1 MAGRQLGALLATVRP
16 MGNVWHLIWGRVAR
30 RRGRVGEVWAAFVVV
45 LGVGTGA
52 TLAAGSTVSARATV
66 TAGSTLAMGSTVATG
81 ATRAATAGA
90 AALAVQKAAPAPSS
104 SGTAATGTIA
114 STQAPAAPP
123 QPVLP
128 LTSDQVAAHMGET
141 VDWFHHLAAMEQ
153 LQIAAGDAASRDK
166 LHQESLTAVELAF
179 DFGKACAALLD
190 AQARQVAQAAQ
201 AAQAAQTAAAAQAAK
216 GAQVAHPGEAAP
228 AGQPGQSATTAAVDA
243 AANQPAS
250 KGFAGRL
257 DEAAA
262 NVAQRITAL
271 QAQLD
276 TLNEQISHVRG
287 KEERETLVAQQGQV
301 TAALRLAREV
311 QNSVQDMEE
320 FEASSIAGDNGN
332 LSPLDGQIADMERS
346 VPELTAKASADSRGA
361 SGKGSGSGSAKGS
374 GSGGASAGSGGSA
387 AGGSGASGPGAGSAG
402 SSSGASGG
410 AASAAV
416 AKANAFRADSAGVIA
431 LVTEWFS
438 LHDMRRQLGDSI
450 KETADL
456 QQETEKVRATLTN
469 EVRTLVGNGL
479 AISTSTDPAQ
489 LLAQRQALEAD
500 TARFKQLST
509 VLVPL
514 GEQALTVESAAGTL
528 DDWQESL
535 ESRMATIA
543 RYLALRIGVVL
554 GWIAVVLIVSEVWRR
569 ATFRYLHDV
578 RRQRQ
583 FLALRRVAVGI
594 ALTLVIVFGLVSE
607 IGSIATYIG
616 FVTAGVAVALQN
628 VILAVVAYF
637 FLIGRYGVRV
647 GDRITLAGVTG
658 RVVDIGLVRI
668 YLMELS
674 GPDLHATGRMV
685 VLSNAVLFQPT
696 ALFKQIPGAD
706 YVWHT
711 VTLTIA
717 ATADV
722 VEAHKRL
729 KAASEAVYD
738 KYRSAIERQ
747 HAVVQR
753 FIDFDASSPQPEVRV
768 RLTENGLECSV
779 RYPVELEN
787 AAVIDQQM
795 LKALRDAFEED
806 SQFKLVS
813 SGAVVLKSSD

>member
-1 MAGRQLGALLATVRP
+1 
-16 MGNVWHLIWGRVAR
+16 
-30 RRGRVGEVWAAFVVV
+30 
-45 LGVGTGA
+45 
-52 TLAAGSTVSARATV
+52 
-66 TAGSTLAMGSTVATG
+66 
-81 ATRAATAGA
+81 
-90 AALAVQKAAPAPSS
+90 
-104 SGTAATGTIA
+104 
-114 STQAPAAPP
+114 
-123 QPVLP
+123 
-128 LTSDQVAAHMGET
+128 
-141 VDWFHHLAAMEQ
+141 
-153 LQIAAGDAASRDK
+153 
-166 LHQESLTAVELAF
+166 
-179 DFGKACAALLD
+179 
-190 AQARQVAQAAQ
+190 
-201 AAQAAQTAAAAQAAK
+201 
-216 GAQVAHPGEAAP
+216 
-228 AGQPGQSATTAAVDA
+228 
-243 AANQPAS
+243 
-250 KGFAGRL
+250 
-257 DEAAA
+257 
-262 NVAQRITAL
+262 
-271 QAQLD
+271 
-276 TLNEQISHVRG
+276 
-287 KEERETLVAQQGQV
+287 
-301 TAALRLAREV
+301 
-311 QNSVQDMEE
+311 
-320 FEASSIAGDNGN
+320 
-332 LSPLDGQIADMERS
+332 
-346 VPELTAKASADSRGA
+346 
-361 SGKGSGSGSAKGS
+361 
-374 GSGGASAGSGGSA
+374 
-387 AGGSGASGPGAGSAG
+387 
-402 SSSGASGG
+402 
-410 AASAAV
+410 
-416 AKANAFRADSAGVIA
+416 
-431 LVTEWFS
+431 
-438 LHDMRRQLGDSI
+438 
-450 KETADL
+450 
-456 QQETEKVRATLTN
+456 
-469 EVRTLVGNGL
+469 
-479 AISTSTDPAQ
+479 
-489 LLAQRQALEAD
+489 
-500 TARFKQLST
+500 
-509 VLVPL
+509 LVPL

-528 DDWQESL
+528 DDWQTSL

-543 RYLALRIGVVL
+543 RYLALRLGVIL
-554 GWIAVVLIVSEVWRR
+554 GWIAVVLVISEIWRR

-607 IGSIATYIG
+607 LGSIATYIG

-668 YLMELS
+668 YLMELN

-722 VEAHKRL
+722 IEAHKRL
-729 KAASEAVYD
+729 KAASDTVYE
-738 KYRSAIERQ
+738 KYRAAIERQ

-753 FIDFDASSPQPEVRV
+753 FIDFDASSPRPEVRV

>member
-1 MAGRQLGALLATVRP
+1 
-16 MGNVWHLIWGRVAR
+16 
-30 RRGRVGEVWAAFVVV
+30 
-45 LGVGTGA
+45 
-52 TLAAGSTVSARATV
+52 
-66 TAGSTLAMGSTVATG
+66 
-81 ATRAATAGA
+81 
-90 AALAVQKAAPAPSS
+90 
-104 SGTAATGTIA
+104 
-114 STQAPAAPP
+114 
-123 QPVLP
+123 
-128 LTSDQVAAHMGET
+128 MGET

-153 LQIAAGDAASRDK
+153 LQIAATDSASRDK

-179 DFGKACAALLD
+179 DFGKACAALLN
-190 AQARQVAQAAQ
+190 AQSRQLAQAAQ
-201 AAQAAQTAAAAQAAK
+201 AAAQSGQAAQAA
-216 GAQVAHPGEAAP
+216 
-228 AGQPGQSATTAAVDA
+228 TAAT
-243 AANQPAS
+243 PAS
-250 KGFAGRL
+250 KGIAGRL
-257 DEAAA
+257 NQAAA
-262 NVAQRITAL
+262 NISQSITTL

-276 TLNEQISHVRG
+276 TLNDQIAHAR
-287 KEERETLVAQQGQV
+287 KQERETLIAQQGQV

-311 QNSVQDMEE
+311 QSSVQDMEN
-320 FEASSIAGDNGN
+320 FEASSIAGDNSN
-332 LSPLDGQIADMERS
+332 LSPLEGQIADMERS
-346 VPELTAKASADSRGA
+346 VPEAHAGLATGSQGTGAASGGGSGGGTRRSSGAASSGGSGGADGSGGSRGGA
-361 SGKGSGSGSAKGS
+361 SGGNAGSGSANS
-374 GSGGASAGSGGSA
+374 TGGSA
-387 AGGSGASGPGAGSAG
+387 PASSG
-402 SSSGASGG
+402 SS
-410 AASAAV
+410 AASSAQHP
-416 AKANAFRADSAGVIA
+416 ANTFRPESAGVIA

-438 LHDMRRQLGDSI
+438 LHNMRGQLADSI

-456 QQETEKVRATLTN
+456 QAETEKVRTALTN
-469 EVRTLVGNGL
+469 EVRTIVGNGL
-479 AISTSTDPAQ
+479 AISSSTDPAQ
-489 LLAQRQALEAD
+489 LTQQRQALEAD

-514 GEQALTVESAAGTL
+514 SEQALTVESAADTL
-528 DDWQESL
+528 DDWRASL
-535 ESRMATIA
+535 DSRLATIA

-554 GWIAVVLIVSEVWRR
+554 GWIAAVLIVSEVWRR
-569 ATFRYLHDV
+569 ATFRYLHDA

-616 FVTAGVAVALQN
+616 FVTAGIAVALQN

-674 GPDLHATGRMV
+674 GPDLHATGRLV

-722 VEAHKRL
+722 LEAHKRL
-729 KAASEAVYD
+729 KVASDAVFE
-738 KYRSAIERQ
+738 KYRSGIERQ

-753 FIDFDASSPQPEVRV
+753 FIDFDASSPRPEVRV
-768 RLTENGLECSV
+768 QLTGNGLECSV

-795 LKALRDAFEED
+795 LKALRDALEQD

>member
-1 MAGRQLGALLATVRP
+1 MK
-16 MGNVWHLIWGRVAR
+16 NVWHRF
-30 RRGRVGEVWAAFVVV
+30 RGRLAWRRVSGGSVWAAFGLMV
-45 LGVGTGA
+45 LVGQPASG
-52 TLAAGSTVSARATV
+52 
-66 TAGSTLAMGSTVATG
+66 
-81 ATRAATAGA
+81 
-90 AALAVQKAAPAPSS
+90 AAPA
-104 SGTAATGTIA
+104 ATP
-114 STQAPAAPP
+114 PAAPA

-128 LTSDQVAAHMGET
+128 LTSDQIAGHMGET

-153 LQIAAGDAASRDK
+153 LQIAATDSASRDK

-179 DFGKACAALLD
+179 DFGKACAALLN
-190 AQARQVAQAAQ
+190 AQSRQLAQTAQSAAQSGQSAQAA
-201 AAQAAQTAAAAQAAK
+201 T
-216 GAQVAHPGEAAP
+216 
-228 AGQPGQSATTAAVDA
+228 ATT
-243 AANQPAS
+243 PAS
-250 KGFAGRL
+250 KGIAGRL
-257 DEAAA
+257 DQAAA
-262 NVAQRITAL
+262 NISQRITTL

-276 TLNEQISHVRG
+276 TLNDQIAHAR
-287 KEERETLVAQQGQV
+287 KQERETLVAQQGQV

-311 QNSVQDMEE
+311 QSSVQDMEN

-332 LSPLDGQIADMERS
+332 LSPLEGQIVDMERS
-346 VPELTAKASADSRGA
+346 VPEAHAGLATGSQGTGAASGGGSGGGTRRSSGAASSGGSGGADSSGGSGGGA
-361 SGKGSGSGSAKGS
+361 SGGNAGSGSANS
-374 GSGGASAGSGGSA
+374 TGGSA
-387 AGGSGASGPGAGSAG
+387 PASSG
-402 SSSGASGG
+402 SSA
-410 AASAAV
+410 AASSAQHP
-416 AKANAFRADSAGVIA
+416 ANTFRPESAGVIA

-438 LHDMRRQLGDSI
+438 LHNMRGQLADSI

-456 QQETEKVRATLTN
+456 QAETEKVRTALTN
-469 EVRTLVGNGL
+469 EVRTVVGNGL
-479 AISTSTDPAQ
+479 AISSSTDPAQ
-489 LLAQRQALEAD
+489 LTQQRQALEAD

-514 GEQALTVESAAGTL
+514 SEQALTVESAADTL
-528 DDWQESL
+528 DDWRASL
-535 ESRMATIA
+535 DSRLATIA

-554 GWIAVVLIVSEVWRR
+554 GWIAAVLIVSEVWRR
-569 ATFRYLHDV
+569 ATFRYLHDA

-616 FVTAGVAVALQN
+616 FVTAGIAVALQN

-674 GPDLHATGRMV
+674 GPDLHATGRLV

-722 VEAHKRL
+722 LEAHKRL
-729 KAASEAVYD
+729 KVASDAVFE
-738 KYRSAIERQ
+738 KYRSGIERQ

-753 FIDFDASSPQPEVRV
+753 FIDFDASSPRPEVRV
-768 RLTENGLECSV
+768 QLTGNGLECSV

-795 LKALRDAFEED
+795 LKALRDALEQD

>member
-1 MAGRQLGALLATVRP
+1 L
-16 MGNVWHLIWGRVAR
+16 
-30 RRGRVGEVWAAFVVV
+30 
-45 LGVGTGA
+45 
-52 TLAAGSTVSARATV
+52 
-66 TAGSTLAMGSTVATG
+66 
-81 ATRAATAGA
+81 
-90 AALAVQKAAPAPSS
+90 
-104 SGTAATGTIA
+104 
-114 STQAPAAPP
+114 
-123 QPVLP
+123 
-128 LTSDQVAAHMGET
+128 GET

-153 LQIAAGDAASRDK
+153 LQIAAGDTASRDK

-179 DFGKACAALLD
+179 AFGKACAVLLD
-190 AQARQVAQAAQ
+190 AQSRQSAQAAQ
-201 AAQAAQTAAAAQAAK
+201 AGATASAAQT
-216 GAQVAHPGEAAP
+216 
-228 AGQPGQSATTAAVDA
+228 
-243 AANQPAS
+243 

-257 DEAAA
+257 DQAAA
-262 NVAQRITAL
+262 DVGQRVTAL

-276 TLNEQISHVRG
+276 DLNEKIAHTRG
-287 KEERETLVAQQGQV
+287 KERETLVAQQGQV
-301 TAALRLAREV
+301 AAALKLAREV
-311 QNSVQDMEE
+311 QASVQDMED
-320 FEASSIAGDNGN
+320 FETSSIVGDNGN

-346 VPELTAKASADSRGA
+346 VPEVHPDSTTDSHASSKGQGAAAKKPAESTGA
-361 SGKGSGSGSAKGS
+361 GTSNGGTP
-374 GSGGASAGSGGSA
+374 SGGAS
-387 AGGSGASGPGAGSAG
+387 SGAT
-402 SSSGASGG
+402 ASNTTPRP
-410 AASAAV
+410 AST
-416 AKANAFRADSAGVIA
+416 FRADTAGVIA
-431 LVTEWFS
+431 LITEWFS
-438 LHDMRRQLGDSI
+438 LNSMRSQLAGSI

-456 QQETEKVRATLTN
+456 QAETEKVRSALTN
-469 EVRTLVGNGL
+469 EVRTIMGNGL
-479 AISTSTDPAQ
+479 AMSTSTDPAQ
-489 LLAQRQALEAD
+489 LLAQRQALEAG
-500 TARFKQLST
+500 TVRFKQLST

-514 GEQALTVESAAGTL
+514 GEQALTVESAASTL
-528 DDWQESL
+528 DDWRDSL
-535 ESRMATIA
+535 ETRMTSVA
-543 RYLALRIGVVL
+543 RYLALRIGVLL
-554 GWIAVVLIVSEVWRR
+554 GWIAVVLIVSEIWRR

-668 YLMELS
+668 YLMELT

-722 VEAHKRL
+722 QEAHKRL
-729 KAASEAVYD
+729 KAAAEAVYD
-738 KYRSAIERQ
+738 KYRAAIERQ
-747 HAVVQR
+747 HAMVQR
-753 FIDFDASSPQPEVRV
+753 FIDFDASSPQPEVRL
-768 RLTENGLECSV
+768 RLTENGLECAV

-787 AAVIDQQM
+787 AAVTDQQM
-795 LKALRDAFEED
+795 LKALRDALEED
-806 SQFKLVS
+806 AQFKLVS
-813 SGAVVLKSSD
+813 SGGVALKLSD

>member
-1 MAGRQLGALLATVRP
+1 MVLVAAVAGL
-16 MGNVWHLIWGRVAR
+16 
-30 RRGRVGEVWAAFVVV
+30 
-45 LGVGTGA
+45 TGA
-52 TLAAGSTVSARATV
+52 AEKAPAQQGNGGAPSEHGQKSAAGQSGASASPS
-66 TAGSTLAMGSTVATG
+66 GSG
-81 ATRAATAGA
+81 ASPAATPP
-90 AALAVQKAAPAPSS
+90 AAPA
-104 SGTAATGTIA
+104 
-114 STQAPAAPP
+114 

-128 LTSDQVAAHMGET
+128 LTSDQIAGHMGET

-153 LQIAAGDAASRDK
+153 LQIAATDSAARDK

-179 DFGKACAALLD
+179 DFGKACAALLN
-190 AQARQVAQAAQ
+190 AQSRQLAQAAQ
-201 AAQAAQTAAAAQAAK
+201 AAAK
-216 GAQVAHPGEAAP
+216 S
-228 AGQPGQSATTAAVDA
+228 GQSAQPATT
-243 AANQPAS
+243 PAS
-250 KGFAGRL
+250 KGIAGRL
-257 DEAAA
+257 DQAAA
-262 NVAQRITAL
+262 NISQSITTL

-276 TLNEQISHVRG
+276 TLNDQIAHAR
-287 KEERETLVAQQGQV
+287 KQERETLVAQRGQV

-311 QNSVQDMEE
+311 QSSVQDMEN

-332 LSPLDGQIADMERS
+332 LSPLEGQIADMERS
-346 VPELTAKASADSRGA
+346 VPEVHAELATGSQGTGAA
-361 SGKGSGSGSAKGS
+361 SGGGSGGGTRRPSGAASSGGADGSS
-374 GSGGASAGSGGSA
+374 GSGGAASGG
-387 AGGSGASGPGAGSAG
+387 
-402 SSSGASGG
+402 GASGG
-410 AASAAV
+410 NAGSGSANSTGGSAPAVSASSAA
-416 AKANAFRADSAGVIA
+416 ANSAQHPANTFRPESAGVIA

-438 LHDMRRQLGDSI
+438 LHNMRGQLADSI

-456 QQETEKVRATLTN
+456 QAETEKVRTALTN
-469 EVRTLVGNGL
+469 EVRTVVGKGL
-479 AISTSTDPAQ
+479 AISSSTDPAQ
-489 LLAQRQALEAD
+489 LTQQRQALEAD

-514 GEQALTVESAAGTL
+514 SEQALTVESAADTL
-528 DDWQESL
+528 DDWRASL
-535 ESRMATIA
+535 NSRLSTIA

-554 GWIAVVLIVSEVWRR
+554 GWIAAVLIVSEVWRR
-569 ATFRYLHDV
+569 ATFRYLHDA

-616 FVTAGVAVALQN
+616 FVTAGIAVALQN

-674 GPDLHATGRMV
+674 GPDLHATGRLV

-722 VEAHKRL
+722 LEAHKRL
-729 KAASEAVYD
+729 KVASDAVFE
-738 KYRSAIERQ
+738 KYRSGIERQ

-753 FIDFDASSPQPEVRV
+753 FIDFDASSPRPEVRV
-768 RLTENGLECSV
+768 QLTENGLQCSV

-787 AAVIDQQM
+787 AAVVDQQM
-795 LKALRDAFEED
+795 LKALRDALEQD
-806 SQFKLVS
+806 AQFKLVS
-813 SGAVVLKSSD
+813 SGAVVLKSD

>member
-1 MAGRQLGALLATVRP
+1 
-16 MGNVWHLIWGRVAR
+16 
-30 RRGRVGEVWAAFVVV
+30 
-45 LGVGTGA
+45 
-52 TLAAGSTVSARATV
+52 
-66 TAGSTLAMGSTVATG
+66 
-81 ATRAATAGA
+81 
-90 AALAVQKAAPAPSS
+90 
-104 SGTAATGTIA
+104 
-114 STQAPAAPP
+114 
-123 QPVLP
+123 
-128 LTSDQVAAHMGET
+128 
-141 VDWFHHLAAMEQ
+141 
-153 LQIAAGDAASRDK
+153 
-166 LHQESLTAVELAF
+166 
-179 DFGKACAALLD
+179 
-190 AQARQVAQAAQ
+190 
-201 AAQAAQTAAAAQAAK
+201 
-216 GAQVAHPGEAAP
+216 
-228 AGQPGQSATTAAVDA
+228 
-243 AANQPAS
+243 
-250 KGFAGRL
+250 
-257 DEAAA
+257 
-262 NVAQRITAL
+262 
-271 QAQLD
+271 
-276 TLNEQISHVRG
+276 
-287 KEERETLVAQQGQV
+287 
-301 TAALRLAREV
+301 
-311 QNSVQDMEE
+311 
-320 FEASSIAGDNGN
+320 
-332 LSPLDGQIADMERS
+332 
-346 VPELTAKASADSRGA
+346 
-361 SGKGSGSGSAKGS
+361 
-374 GSGGASAGSGGSA
+374 
-387 AGGSGASGPGAGSAG
+387 
-402 SSSGASGG
+402 
-410 AASAAV
+410 
-416 AKANAFRADSAGVIA
+416 
-431 LVTEWFS
+431 
-438 LHDMRRQLGDSI
+438 
-450 KETADL
+450 
-456 QQETEKVRATLTN
+456 
-469 EVRTLVGNGL
+469 VGNGL
-479 AISTSTDPAQ
+479 AISSSTDPAQ
-489 LLAQRQALEAD
+489 LTQQRQALEAD

-514 GEQALTVESAAGTL
+514 SEQALTVENAADTL
-528 DDWQESL
+528 DDWRTSL
-535 ESRMATIA
+535 DARMATIA

-554 GWIAVVLIVSEVWRR
+554 GWIAAVLIVSEVWRR

-722 VEAHKRL
+722 IEAHKRL
-729 KAASEAVYD
+729 KAAAEAVYD
-738 KYRSAIERQ
+738 KYRAAIERQ

-753 FIDFDASSPQPEVRV
+753 FIDFDASSPKPEVRV

-795 LKALRDAFEED
+795 LKALRDALEQD

>member
-1 MAGRQLGALLATVRP
+1 VVVAGYAGATEKAPATGELLRPAAKGNNATTQPGKGEALLE
-16 MGNVWHLIWGRVAR
+16 HGRKSADR
-30 RRGRVGEVWAAFVVV
+30 QS
-45 LGVGTGA
+45 GA
-52 TLAAGSTVSARATV
+52 PAKPSGSA
-66 TAGSTLAMGSTVATG
+66 
-81 ATRAATAGA
+81 
-90 AALAVQKAAPAPSS
+90 AAPATTP
-104 SGTAATGTIA
+104 
-114 STQAPAAPP
+114 PAAPP
-123 QPVLP
+123 QPILP
-128 LTSDQVAAHMGET
+128 LTADQIAGHMGET

-153 LQIAAGDAASRDK
+153 LQIAATDSASRDK

-179 DFGKACAALLD
+179 DFGKACAALLN
-190 AQARQVAQAAQ
+190 AQSRQLAQAAQ
-201 AAQAAQTAAAAQAAK
+201 AAAQS
-216 GAQVAHPGEAAP
+216 
-228 AGQPGQSATTAAVDA
+228 GQSAQSATATT
-243 AANQPAS
+243 PAS
-250 KGFAGRL
+250 KGIAGRL
-257 DEAAA
+257 DQAAA
-262 NVAQRITAL
+262 NISKSITTL

-276 TLNEQISHVRG
+276 TLNDQIAHAR
-287 KEERETLVAQQGQV
+287 KQERETLVAQQGQV

-311 QNSVQDMEE
+311 QSSVQDMEN

-332 LSPLDGQIADMERS
+332 LSPLEGQIADMERS
-346 VPELTAKASADSRGA
+346 VPEAHAGLATGSQGTGAASGGGSGGGTRRSSGAASSGGSGGADGSGGSGGGA
-361 SGKGSGSGSAKGS
+361 SGGNAGSGSANS
-374 GSGGASAGSGGSA
+374 TGGSA
-387 AGGSGASGPGAGSAG
+387 PASSG
-402 SSSGASGG
+402 SSAVVS
-410 AASAAV
+410 SAQHP
-416 AKANAFRADSAGVIA
+416 ANTFRPESAGVIA
-431 LVTEWFS
+431 LMTEWFS
-438 LHDMRRQLGDSI
+438 LHNMRGQLADSI

-456 QQETEKVRATLTN
+456 QAETEKVRTALTN
-469 EVRTLVGNGL
+469 EVRMVVGNGL
-479 AISTSTDPAQ
+479 AISSSTDPAQ
-489 LLAQRQALEAD
+489 LTQQRQALEAD

-514 GEQALTVESAAGTL
+514 SEQALTVESAADTL
-528 DDWQESL
+528 DDWRASL
-535 ESRMATIA
+535 DSRLATIA

-554 GWIAVVLIVSEVWRR
+554 GWIAAVLIVSEVWRR
-569 ATFRYLHDV
+569 ATFRYLHDA

-616 FVTAGVAVALQN
+616 FVTAGIAVALQN

-674 GPDLHATGRMV
+674 GPDLHATGRLV

-722 VEAHKRL
+722 LEAHKRL
-729 KAASEAVYD
+729 KVASDAVFE
-738 KYRSAIERQ
+738 KYRSGIERQ

-753 FIDFDASSPQPEVRV
+753 FIDFDASSPRPEVRV
-768 RLTENGLECSV
+768 QLTENGLECSV

-787 AAVIDQQM
+787 AAVVDQQM
-795 LKALRDAFEED
+795 LKALRDAFEQD

>member
-1 MAGRQLGALLATVRP
+1 MRAGRRWSGAEGWSCSSTGQAGGRKAVRGKGTLLASVGWVR
-16 MGNVWHLIWGRVAR
+16 
-30 RRGRVGEVWAAFVVV
+30 RVG
-45 LGVGTGA
+45 
-52 TLAAGSTVSARATV
+52 SASSSAP
-66 TAGSTLAMGSTVATG
+66 
-81 ATRAATAGA
+81 GA
-90 AALAVQKAAPAPSS
+90 AQTPA
-104 SGTAATGTIA
+104 G
-114 STQAPAAPP
+114 PP

-128 LTSDQVAAHMGET
+128 LTSDQVAGHMGET

-153 LQIAAGDAASRDK
+153 LQIAAADAASRDK
-166 LHQESLTAVELAF
+166 LHQEALTAVELAF
-179 DFGKACAALLD
+179 DFGKACAALLN
-190 AQARQVAQAAQ
+190 AQSRQVAQAAQ
-201 AAQAAQTAAAAQAAK
+201 AVQAAKAASVPESAAAA
-216 GAQVAHPGEAAP
+216 GP
-228 AGQPGQSATTAAVDA
+228 ATT
-243 AANQPAS
+243 
-250 KGFAGRL
+250 KGIAGRL
-257 DEAAA
+257 DQAAA

-271 QAQLD
+271 QSQLD
-276 TLNEQISHVRG
+276 TLNEQIAHARG
-287 KEERETLVAQQGQV
+287 KDRETLVAQQGQV
-301 TAALRLAREV
+301 TAAMRLAREV
-311 QNSVQDMEE
+311 QSSVQDMED

-332 LSPLDGQIADMERS
+332 LSPLEGQIADMERS
-346 VPELTAKASADSRGA
+346 VPELSAKSAAESHGA
-361 SGKGSGSGSAKGS
+361 GKGSGFWRKASGSGSA
-374 GSGGASAGSGGSA
+374 GG
-387 AGGSGASGPGAGSAG
+387 GGSGREPVDRAVEGLAPADQRAPDRGAAPRVAQRAAGAGGPA
-402 SSSGASGG
+402 SSS
-410 AASAAV
+410 AASSSTQHSV
-416 AKANAFRADSAGVIA
+416 STFRADSAGVIA
-431 LVTEWFS
+431 LITEWFS

-456 QQETEKVRATLTN
+456 QEETEKVRATLTN
-469 EVRTLVGNGL
+469 EVRNVVGNGL

-528 DDWQESL
+528 DDWQTSL
-535 ESRMATIA
+535 DSRMATIA

-554 GWIAVVLIVSEVWRR
+554 GWIAVVLIISEVWRR

-594 ALTLVIVFGLVSE
+594 ALTLVIVFGMVSE

-616 FVTAGVAVALQN
+616 FITAGIAVALQN

-722 VEAHKRL
+722 LEAHKRL
-729 KAASEAVYD
+729 KAAAEAVYD

-747 HAVVQR
+747 HAMVQR

-795 LKALRDAFEED
+795 LKALRDALEQD

>member
-1 MAGRQLGALLATVRP
+1 MK
-16 MGNVWHLIWGRVAR
+16 NVWHQFRERFAWH
-30 RRGRVGEVWAAFVVV
+30 RGRSGVVWVAFGLMVFVRQPAPGAAP
-45 LGVGTGA
+45 GA
-52 TLAAGSTVSARATV
+52 TPP
-66 TAGSTLAMGSTVATG
+66 
-81 ATRAATAGA
+81 
-90 AALAVQKAAPAPSS
+90 AAPA
-104 SGTAATGTIA
+104 
-114 STQAPAAPP
+114 

-128 LTSDQVAAHMGET
+128 LTSDQIAGHMGET

-153 LQIAAGDAASRDK
+153 LQIAATDSASRDK

-179 DFGKACAALLD
+179 DFGKACAALLN
-190 AQARQVAQAAQ
+190 AQSRQLAQAAQ
-201 AAQAAQTAAAAQAAK
+201 SATQSGQSAQAAT
-216 GAQVAHPGEAAP
+216 
-228 AGQPGQSATTAAVDA
+228 ATT
-243 AANQPAS
+243 PAS
-250 KGFAGRL
+250 KGIAGRL
-257 DEAAA
+257 DQAAA
-262 NVAQRITAL
+262 NISQRITTL

-276 TLNEQISHVRG
+276 TLNDQIAHAR
-287 KEERETLVAQQGQV
+287 KQERETLVAQQGQV

-311 QNSVQDMEE
+311 QSSVQDMEN

-332 LSPLDGQIADMERS
+332 LSPLEGQIVDMERS
-346 VPELTAKASADSRGA
+346 VPEAHAGLATGSQGTGAASGGGSGGGTRRSSGAASSGGSGGADSSGGSGGGA
-361 SGKGSGSGSAKGS
+361 SGGNAGSGSANS
-374 GSGGASAGSGGSA
+374 TGGSA
-387 AGGSGASGPGAGSAG
+387 PASSG
-402 SSSGASGG
+402 SSA
-410 AASAAV
+410 AASSAQHP
-416 AKANAFRADSAGVIA
+416 ANTFRPESAGVIA

-438 LHDMRRQLGDSI
+438 LHNMRGQLADSI

-456 QQETEKVRATLTN
+456 QAETEKVRTALTN
-469 EVRTLVGNGL
+469 EVRTVVGNGL
-479 AISTSTDPAQ
+479 AISSSTDPAQ
-489 LLAQRQALEAD
+489 LTQQRQALEAD

-514 GEQALTVESAAGTL
+514 SEQALTVESAADTL
-528 DDWQESL
+528 DDWRASL
-535 ESRMATIA
+535 DSRRATIA

-554 GWIAVVLIVSEVWRR
+554 GWIAAVLIVSEVWRR
-569 ATFRYLHDV
+569 ATFRYLHDA

-616 FVTAGVAVALQN
+616 FVTAGIAVALQN

-674 GPDLHATGRMV
+674 GPDLHATGRLV

-722 VEAHKRL
+722 LEAHKRL
-729 KAASEAVYD
+729 KVASDAVFE
-738 KYRSAIERQ
+738 KYRSGIERQ

-753 FIDFDASSPQPEVRV
+753 FIDFDASSPRPEVRV
-768 RLTENGLECSV
+768 QLTGNGLECSV

-795 LKALRDAFEED
+795 LKALRDALEQD

>member
-1 MAGRQLGALLATVRP
+1 MK
-16 MGNVWHLIWGRVAR
+16 NVWHRFWERLAW
-30 RRGRVGEVWAAFVVV
+30 RRGREGSVWAAFG
-45 LGVGTGA
+45 LM
-52 TLAAGSTVSARATV
+52 L
-66 TAGSTLAMGSTVATG
+66 LVAS
-81 ATRAATAGA
+81 
-90 AALAVQKAAPAPSS
+90 PSG
-104 SGTAATGTIA
+104 SGTTPVPTAA
-114 STQAPAAPP
+114 P

-128 LTSDQVAAHMGET
+128 LTSDQIAGHMGET

-153 LQIAAGDAASRDK
+153 LQIAATDSASREK

-179 DFGKACAALLD
+179 DFGRACAALLN
-190 AQARQVAQAAQ
+190 AQSRQLAQAAQ
-201 AAQAAQTAAAAQAAK
+201 SGQTAA
-216 GAQVAHPGEAAP
+216 
-228 AGQPGQSATTAAVDA
+228 TAA
-243 AANQPAS
+243 AS

-257 DEAAA
+257 DQAAA
-262 NVAQRITAL
+262 NIAQSITAL
-271 QAQLD
+271 QGQLE
-276 TLNEQISHVRG
+276 TLNDQIAHARRQ
-287 KEERETLVAQQGQV
+287 ERETLIAQQGQV

-311 QNSVQDMEE
+311 QSSVQDMES

-332 LSPLDGQIADMERS
+332 LSPLEGQIADMERS
-346 VPELTAKASADSRGA
+346 VPEAHAGSATGAQGAGLGAGSGAGTAKSSGAAS
-361 SGKGSGSGSAKGS
+361 SG
-374 GSGGASAGSGGSA
+374 GSGGAGGSGGSAGSGGA
-387 AGGSGASGPGAGSAG
+387 GSGGNATSSASNAAPSSATGTTG
-402 SSSGASGG
+402 SSTQQP
-410 AASAAV
+410 
-416 AKANAFRADSAGVIA
+416 ANTFRADSAGVIA

-438 LHDMRRQLGDSI
+438 LHNTRRQLADSI

-456 QQETEKVRATLTN
+456 QEETEKVRTALAN
-469 EVRTLVGNGL
+469 EVRTVVGNGL

-489 LLAQRQALEAD
+489 LTQQRQALEAD

-509 VLVPL
+509 TLVPL
-514 GEQALTVESAAGTL
+514 GEQALTVESAADTL
-528 DDWQESL
+528 DDWRISL
-535 ESRMATIA
+535 DARLATIA

-554 GWIAVVLIVSEVWRR
+554 GWVAVVLIISEIWRR
-569 ATFRYLHDV
+569 ATFRYLHDA

-594 ALTLVIVFGLVSE
+594 ALTVVIVFGLVSE
-607 IGSIATYIG
+607 IGSIATYVG

-647 GDRITLAGVTG
+647 GDRVTLAGVTG

-722 VEAHKRL
+722 LEAHKRL
-729 KAASEAVYD
+729 KAASDAVYE

-753 FIDFDASSPQPEVRV
+753 FIDFDASSPRPEVRV

-787 AAVIDQQM
+787 AAVVDQQM
-795 LKALRDAFEED
+795 LKELRDALEQD
-806 SQFKLVS
+806 AQFKLVS

>member
-1 MAGRQLGALLATVRP
+1 
-16 MGNVWHLIWGRVAR
+16 MGKVEHRIWEGSARRWGRGGV
-30 RRGRVGEVWAAFVVV
+30 VWAGFGLVV
-45 LGVGTGA
+45 LVLV
-52 TLAAGSTVSARATV
+52 LAAAGYAT
-66 TAGSTLAMGSTVATG
+66 A
-81 ATRAATAGA
+81 AGA
-90 AALAVQKAAPAPSS
+90 AKGESAQPPRSAKLPEPPPGTTAAPV
-104 SGTAATGTIA
+104 SGAT
-114 STQAPAAPP
+114 SAPAAPP

-128 LTSDQVAAHMGET
+128 LTSDQVAGHMGET

-190 AQARQVAQAAQ
+190 AQARQMAQAAQ
-201 AAQAAQTAAAAQAAK
+201 AAQAVVAAQAAKAAQAAAAAQAAK

-228 AGQPGQSATTAAVDA
+228 AGQSGQSATTAAADA
-243 AANQPAS
+243 AAIPPAS

-257 DEAAA
+257 DQAAA

-271 QAQLD
+271 QAQSD
-276 TLNEQISHVRG
+276 ALNEQISHARK

-301 TAALRLAREV
+301 TAALHLAREV
-311 QNSVQDMEE
+311 QSSVQDMED
-320 FEASSIAGDNGN
+320 FESSSIAGDNGN

-346 VPELTAKASADSRGA
+346 VPEAHASAAASLRGSGA
-361 SGKGSGSGSAKGS
+361 GKGSGRSAGGG
-374 GSGGASAGSGGSA
+374 GSGGSSAGSGGGGGGPGASGSGG
-387 AGGSGASGPGAGSAG
+387 GGSGGSGSAGGGSASAGSA
-402 SSSGASGG
+402 SGGSGG
-410 AASAAV
+410 AANAAV
-416 AKANAFRADSAGVIA
+416 AKANNFRADSAGVIA
-431 LVTEWFS
+431 LITEWFS
-438 LHDMRRQLGDSI
+438 LHDMRRQLADSI

-722 VEAHKRL
+722 IEAHKRL

-738 KYRSAIERQ
+738 KYRAAIERQ

-795 LKALRDAFEED
+795 LKALRDALEAD

>member
-1 MAGRQLGALLATVRP
+1 
-16 MGNVWHLIWGRVAR
+16 
-30 RRGRVGEVWAAFVVV
+30 VWAFFGLLVVV
-45 LGVGTGA
+45 AGYAGA
-52 TLAAGSTVSARATV
+52 TEKAPATSELLRPAAKADHSTAQPKKSEPAI
-66 TAGSTLAMGSTVATG
+66 
-81 ATRAATAGA
+81 
-90 AALAVQKAAPAPSS
+90 AAPATTPP
-104 SGTAATGTIA
+104 AAPT
-114 STQAPAAPP
+114 APP
-123 QPVLP
+123 QPILP
-128 LTSDQVAAHMGET
+128 LTADQIAGHMGET

-153 LQIAAGDAASRDK
+153 LQIDATDSASRDK

-179 DFGKACAALLD
+179 DFGKACAALLN
-190 AQARQVAQAAQ
+190 AQSRQL
-201 AAQAAQTAAAAQAAK
+201 AQAAK
-216 GAQVAHPGEAAP
+216 S
-228 AGQPGQSATTAAVDA
+228 GQTAATPVSSKGFSGRLDQA
-243 AANQPAS
+243 AANISQS
-250 KGFAGRL
+250 
-257 DEAAA
+257 
-262 NVAQRITAL
+262 ITAL

-276 TLNEQISHVRG
+276 TLNDQIAHAR
-287 KEERETLVAQQGQV
+287 KQERETFVAQQGQV
-301 TAALRLAREV
+301 TAALRLAREM
-311 QNSVQDMEE
+311 QSSVQDMEN

-332 LSPLDGQIADMERS
+332 LSPLEGQIADMERS
-346 VPELTAKASADSRGA
+346 VPEAHQNSAPA
-361 SGKGSGSGSAKGS
+361 AVGSG
-374 GSGGASAGSGGSA
+374 AGSGKSSGAAAGSA
-387 AGGSGASGPGAGSAG
+387 SNGGAAGGGSGANSSSANSTAGSTA
-402 SSSGASGG
+402 
-410 AASAAV
+410 AASSAQHP
-416 AKANAFRADSAGVIA
+416 ANTFRAESAGVIA
-431 LVTEWFS
+431 LITEWFS
-438 LHDMRRQLGDSI
+438 LHGMRGQLAGSI
-450 KETADL
+450 KETSDL
-456 QQETEKVRATLTN
+456 QQETEKVRTALTA
-469 EVRTLVGNGL
+469 EVRTVVGNGL
-479 AISTSTDPAQ
+479 AISTSTDPTQ
-489 LLAQRQALEAD
+489 LKEQQQALEAD

-528 DDWQESL
+528 DDWRTSL
-535 ESRMATIA
+535 DSRMATIA

-554 GWIAVVLIVSEVWRR
+554 GWIAAVLIISEVWRR

-594 ALTLVIVFGLVSE
+594 ALTLVVVFGLVSE

-616 FVTAGVAVALQN
+616 FVTAGIAVALQN

-674 GPDLHATGRMV
+674 GPDLHGTGRMV

-722 VEAHKRL
+722 IEAHKRL
-729 KAASEAVYD
+729 EAAAEAVYD

-747 HAVVQR
+747 HAMVQR
-753 FIDFDASSPQPEVRV
+753 FIDFDASAPKPEVRV

-795 LKALRDAFEED
+795 LKALRDAFEQD